1 MNMKSGGILMKTVKL
16 VLLTI
21 AAMML
26 MAGCFAMESE
36 RSEEEEKNGKIR
48 IHVPDSDTGIRSHT
62 ASDSV
67 FHHQAGCEKRDQR
80 TEKRKHI
87 IVDRNLS

>member
-1 MNMKSGGILMKTVKL
+1 MEMRLKSPSKSRKQ
-16 VLLTI
+16 
-21 AAMML
+21 AARSVML
-26 MAGCFAMESE
+26 IVI
-36 RSEEEEKNGKIR
+36 REEKNGKIR
-48 IHVPDSDTGIRSHT
+48 IHEPDSDTGIRSHT